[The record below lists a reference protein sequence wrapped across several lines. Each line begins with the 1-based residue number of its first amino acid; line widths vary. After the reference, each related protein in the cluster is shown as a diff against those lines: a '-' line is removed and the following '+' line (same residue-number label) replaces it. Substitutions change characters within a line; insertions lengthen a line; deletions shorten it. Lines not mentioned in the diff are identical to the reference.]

1 MDYIKHKL
9 SLLTSNP
16 GCYLMKNKDNVIIY
30 VGKAKNLKKRVS
42 SYFRGTHAG
51 KTAKLVSEISDFE
64 YIAVNSEVE
73 SLILENNL
81 IKKYNPKY
89 NILLKDDKSYPY
101 IELTDEEVPRL
112 KIVRTLSRKKN
123 IKHLYGPYPNVTAA
137 RGVVNLLNRMYPIR
151 KCNTYGSK
159 PCLYYYIGQ
168 CLGYCNNQYE
178 KEYELIPLKHLNT
191 LCNYFHVSLDYIFG
205 FTNIL
210 NYPHSHAKINY
221 QKAGERL
228 KEFRKEHKLTQT
240 TLGNELN
247 CSYGTIAGYEIGR
260 YLIATPFL
268 YTICKKYHISADYLL
283 GKINNP
289 KYLD

>member
-1 MDYIKHKL
+1 M
-9 SLLTSNP
+9 
-16 GCYLMKNKDNVIIY
+16 IY
-30 VGKAKNLKKRVS
+30 NTR
-42 SYFRGTHAG
+42 
-51 KTAKLVSEISDFE
+51 
-64 YIAVNSEVE
+64 
-73 SLILENNL
+73 L
-81 IKKYNPKY
+81 IK
-89 NILLKDDKSYPY
+89 LRED
-101 IELTDEEVPRL
+101 
-112 KIVRTLSRKKN
+112 KN
-123 IKHLYGPYPNVTAA
+123 IKQYELANILGIYKGLY
-137 RGVVNLLNRMYPIR
+137 
-151 KCNTYGSK
+151 
-159 PCLYYYIGQ
+159 
-168 CLGYCNNQYE
+168 NQYE

-268 YTICKKYHISADYLL
+268 YTICKKYHISADYL
-283 GKINNP
+283 
-289 KYLD
+289 